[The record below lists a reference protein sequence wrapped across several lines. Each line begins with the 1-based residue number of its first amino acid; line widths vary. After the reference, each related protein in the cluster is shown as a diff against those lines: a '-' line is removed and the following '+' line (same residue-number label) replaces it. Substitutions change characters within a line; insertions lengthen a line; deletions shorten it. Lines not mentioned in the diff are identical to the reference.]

1 MNVLDVAENSVAA
14 GATLVAITLSIDTAA
29 KRMTLTITDN
39 GKGMPPEMAARVTD
53 PFCTTRKTRKVGL
66 GLPFLK
72 MAAEMTGGALSIE
85 STVGKGTCVTAWF
98 TLGHID
104 LAPLGDMSAT
114 VAGLI
119 QCSPDID
126 FVYTRAGR
134 RRAVRRGHARA
145 ACGAGRR
152 APERAVRSALAA
164 GISCREHRTTFT
176 KGERCMKSLEEL
188 AAIRD
193 KMKQTVNTR
202 EAAHDSTRVV
212 VGMAT
217 CGIAA
222 ARALC

>member
-1 MNVLDVAENSVAA
+1 MQELSMNVLDVAENSVAA

-29 KRMTLTITDN
+29 KRMTLTI
-39 GKGMPPEMAARVTD
+39 TD

-126 FVYTRAGR
+126 FVYTVQADGEQFAADTREL
-134 RRAVRRGHARA
+134 RAVLDGVPLSEPSVALWLREYLA
-145 ACGAGRR
+145 
-152 APERAVRSALAA
+152 ENTEQLLQKENAV
-164 GISCREHRTTFT
+164 
-176 KGERCMKSLEEL
+176 
-188 AAIRD
+188 
-193 KMKQTVNTR
+193 
-202 EAAHDSTRVV
+202 
-212 VGMAT
+212 
-217 CGIAA
+217 
-222 ARALC
+222 